1 MASDAYLKI
10 DGVNGESEDERHRNW
25 IEVQG
30 VLYAVHQPRADAIST
45 AGGHT
50 TGRAD
55 LYPITF
61 TKLADLASPVL
72 LQTCAAGK
80 TLPKAYFEFMRADGD
95 GKPIPYFKIELENL
109 IIASI
114 TPDSGEGGIIA
125 ERVQLAYAKIKWHYL
140 KQSIRGGTQG
150 NTQGGWDCTAH
161 KVC

>member
-10 DGVNGESEDERHRNW
+10 EGLPGESEDERHRNW
-25 IEVQG
+25 IEVQD
-30 VLYAVHQPRADAIST
+30 VLYAVHQPRAKALST

-80 TLPKAYFEFMRADGD
+80 TLPKASFEFMRADGD

-114 TPDSGEGGIIA
+114 TPDSGEGGIIV
-125 ERVQLAYAKIKWHYL
+125 ERVQLAYAKIKWAYT
-140 KQSIRGGTQG
+140 KQSIRGGKQG

>member
-10 DGVNGESEDERHRNW
+10 EGVNGESEDERHRNW

-30 VLYAVHQPRADAIST
+30 VVYAVHQPRAQALST

-61 TKLADLASPVL
+61 RKLADLASPVL

-80 TLPKAYFEFMRADGD
+80 TLSKAVFEFMRADGD

-114 TPDSGEGGIIA
+114 APDSGEGGIIV
-125 ERVQLAYAKIKWHYL
+125 ERVTLAYAKIRWAYSR
-140 KQSIRGGTQG
+140 QSIRGGTMG
-150 NTQGGWDCTAH
+150 NTSGSWDCSAH
-161 KVC
+161 RVC